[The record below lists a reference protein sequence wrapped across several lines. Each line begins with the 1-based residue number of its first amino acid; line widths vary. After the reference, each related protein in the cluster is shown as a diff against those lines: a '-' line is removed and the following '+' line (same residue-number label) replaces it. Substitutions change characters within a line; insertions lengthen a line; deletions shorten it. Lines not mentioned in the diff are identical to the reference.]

1 MIKITVEKA
10 SGHTFELWQE
20 GGVHW
25 AAGTVLDAL
34 LSEEPTSR
42 ITIDPHAEHPPRPFG

>member
-1 MIKITVEKA
+1 MIKVTLEQADGKFV
-10 SGHTFELWQE
+10 ELWQE

-34 LSEEPTSR
+34 TSDAPPER
-42 ITIDPHAEHPPRPFG
+42 IIVEANAVHPHFPAA